1 MSKDAA
7 FGRSFPEGW
16 KKNGMSNHFSLSS
29 DHLLME
35 ARKAGVLGVNADYRA
50 QELLEKRAGSRQAA
64 SDSETKA
71 NTAQSARFKLKI
83 TTRGAPRERAC
94 VVRAFVRACVRTG
107 CWEAASSLSASQFPG
122 VLRARQM
129 GGGDARWRQPR
140 TPAPA
145 SRCSTARPGESRGCR
160 GWSGLAWANRGR
172 KEGWVF
178 FFVSFFLFC
187 LRRNER
193 LQRSLE

>member
-1 MSKDAA
+1 
-7 FGRSFPEGW
+7 
-16 KKNGMSNHFSLSS
+16 MSNHFSLSS

-35 ARKAGVLGVNADYRA
+35 VRKAGVLGVNADYRG
-50 QELLEKRAGSRQAA
+50 QELLEEKRAGSQQAA
-64 SDSETKA
+64 SDPETKE
-71 NTAQSARFKLKI
+71 NTAQGARFKLKI

-107 CWEAASSLSASQFPG
+107 FWEAASSLSASQFPG

-145 SRCSTARPGESRGCR
+145 SRCSTARPGESRGCW
-160 GWSGLAWANRGR
+160 GWSGLVWANRGR
-172 KEGWVF
+172 KGGWVF
-178 FFVSFFLFC
+178 CFFLSFFFV
-187 LRRNER
+187 
-193 LQRSLE
+193 